1 MLNSLTPRSKGS
13 LLLELE
19 DEALFQVES
28 AERRKRKSRLSGSA
42 SFGQPAICGN
52 ALECPLPSRSIRD
65 YLPERL
71 ARAYEEHVLP
81 DGRLYAWQAEAICT
95 PGVLQVCWERV
106 AGTVDRMHV
115 ESSECMSA
123 VGL

>member
-28 AERRKRKSRLSGSA
+28 AERRKRKSRLSGGA
-42 SFGQPAICGN
+42 SFGQPAICGD
-52 ALECPLPSRSIRD
+52 ASEHPLPSRSVRD
-65 YLPERL
+65 YLPECL

-81 DGRLYAWQAEAICT
+81 DGRLYAWQTEAICT
-95 PGVLQVCWERV
+95 PEVLQVCWERV
-106 AGTVDRMHV
+106 TGTVDEMHV
-115 ESSECMSA
+115 KSRECMSA
-123 VGL
+123 VRL